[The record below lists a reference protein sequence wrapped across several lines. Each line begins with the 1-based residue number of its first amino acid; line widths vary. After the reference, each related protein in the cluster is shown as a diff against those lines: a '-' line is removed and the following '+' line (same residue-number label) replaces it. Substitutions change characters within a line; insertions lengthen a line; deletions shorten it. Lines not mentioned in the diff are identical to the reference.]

1 MHTATDQLIQVHVL
15 VILISNK
22 TITKFGMITESPQ
35 YTGYHFSLNI
45 RLCGEE
51 FFGGHLLYRGLTRYN
66 HPL

>member
-1 MHTATDQLIQVHVL
+1 MHTAPDQLIQVHVL

-51 FFGGHLLYRGLTRYN
+51 FLEGVFCTEG
-66 HPL
+66 